1 MSIGDY
7 AVIEESLKPRFISRR
22 YLRENRHV
30 IRNILLLAIITGM
43 LAGFGT
49 YFISN
54 STKILQ
60 RHEPLPILETIGR
73 QSISLDAMKQIVHK
87 NNLVVY
93 WLGGDSNSV
102 FSLDYMDSAA
112 PVLANMTLMTT
123 GELWGVKIVSIQTY
137 LSNAAYK
144 ANLLGR
150 IHQVAD
156 TVLVDSRGDNFMTNP
171 LLPTQMIV
179 DIAQTDRVV
188 VLTYLVPQTIRT
200 MTADAEKLKL
210 IQ

>member
-1 MSIGDY
+1 MSTEDHV
-7 AVIEESLKPRFISRR
+7 VIEETSKPRFISRR

-30 IRNILLLAIITGM
+30 IRNIFLSATIAGM

-60 RHEPLPILETIGR
+60 RGMPIPILETIGR

-93 WLGGDSNSV
+93 WLGGDNDSV
-102 FSLDYMDSAA
+102 FSLDYMDRTA

-123 GELWGVKIVSIQTY
+123 GELWGIKIVSIQTY

-188 VLTYLVPQTIRT
+188 VLTYLIPQSIRS
-200 MTADAEKLKL
+200 MTADAERLRL